1 MGSDFRKFAEGLAEH
16 AREGVTT
23 EEKILEWKL
32 AERKLRGEGSKD
44 VPARAKAS

>member
-1 MGSDFRKFAEGLAEH
+1 MESDFRKFAEGLAEN

-32 AERKLRGEGSKD
+32 AQRKLREANKD
-44 VPARAKAS
+44 LSARAKAS